1 MTSKEEVP
9 EEASLPHLPPGPE
22 KPYDINTTDES
33 FPIVA
38 DYLAEFGDFVLV
50 KPVTRNNNTILI
62 NNPDAVKAILV
73 KNHENYIKGP
83 GFERVKMLLGNGII
97 VSDGA
102 FWRRQRRMIQP
113 AFSRKCIDGLAKKM
127 QKANQ
132 DLLSIWQEKADKGEI
147 IDVSSDTSDLSLEII
162 LRCLFSDDMDK
173 LIAQE
178 GENPFQILTYDLAR
192 DIQFVMKFRAL
203 KTLVQ
208 QLIDER
214 RESEKRY
221 DDFLE
226 AFMEGVDK
234 ETGEGMTDKEIIDEV
249 MTMIIAGHETGAT
262 TLNWAWYLLSQNSAE
277 EKKLHEEVDNHV
289 AGDIPTFD
297 EVGNIPFSRQVIE
310 EALRLYPPV
319 WLYSRTA
326 VEDDHIGGYDI
337 PAGTNIF
344 FTPYYLHRHPDY
356 WDDPESFKPDR
367 FVPGEVKKR
376 HKFAFIPFSA
386 GPRRCIGDYFSI
398 VEMQIHL
405 GTMAQKFK
413 LEYVP
418 GEKGVELDP
427 QVNLRSKNSIM
438 MKLIKR

>member
-1 MTSKEEVP
+1 MTSI
-9 EEASLPHLPPGPE
+9 EAKLPNLPPGPDT
-22 KPYDINTTDES
+22 PYDINTTDES

-38 DYLAEFGDFVLV
+38 DYIAEYGDFCLV

-62 NNPDAVKAILV
+62 NSPDAVKAILV
-73 KNHENYIKGP
+73 KNHENYKKGP

-113 AFSRKCIDGLAKKM
+113 AFSRKCIDGLARKM
-127 QKANQ
+127 QKANE
-132 DLLSIWQEKADKGEI
+132 DLLQSWQQKADNNEV
-147 IDVSSDTSDLSLEII
+147 IDVSSETSDLSLEII

-208 QLIDER
+208 QLMDER
-214 RESEKRY
+214 RESAKRY

-226 AFMEGVDK
+226 AFMEGIDK

-262 TLNWAWYLLSQNSAE
+262 TLNWAWYLLSQNPAE
-277 EKKLHEEVDNHV
+277 EKKLHDEVDNNV

-326 VEDDHIGGYDI
+326 IADDNICGYDI

-356 WDDPESFKPDR
+356 WDEPEEFKPDR
-367 FVPGEVKKR
+367 FSPEEVKKR

-405 GTMAQKFK
+405 GTMTKKFK
-413 LEYVP
+413 LEYVAD
-418 GEKGVELDP
+418 EKGVELDP

>member
-1 MTSKEEVP
+1 MTSIKTQLRN
-9 EEASLPHLPPGPE
+9 LPAGPE
-22 KPYDINTTDES
+22 APYDINTTDES

-38 DYLAEFGDFVLV
+38 DYIAEYGNFCLV
-50 KPVTRNNNTILI
+50 KPVTRGNNTILI
-62 NNPDAVKAILV
+62 NDPDAVKAILV
-73 KNHENYIKGP
+73 KNHENYKKGP

-113 AFSRKCIDGLAKKM
+113 AFSRQCIDSLATKM
-127 QKANQ
+127 QKANEQ
-132 DLLSIWQEKADKGEI
+132 WLQRWTEKADKGELL
-147 IDVSSDTSDLSLEII
+147 DVSSETSELSLEII
-162 LRCLFSDDMDK
+162 LRCLFSDDLDK
-173 LIAQE
+173 LTEQE
-178 GENPFQILTYDLAR
+178 GQNPFEILTYDLAR

-203 KTLVQ
+203 KSLVQ
-208 QLIDER
+208 QLMDER
-214 RESEKRY
+214 RKSSKRY
-221 DDFLE
+221 HDFLE
-226 AFMEGVDK
+226 AFMEAKDK

-262 TLNWAWYLLSQNSAE
+262 TLNWAWYLLSQNPAE
-277 EKKLHEEVDNHV
+277 EKKLQDEVDSAV
-289 AGDIPTFD
+289 SGDIPTFE

-326 VEDDHIGGYDI
+326 IADDNIGGYDI

-344 FTPYYLHRHPDY
+344 FAPYYLHRHPDF
-356 WDDPESFKPDR
+356 WDKPETFNPAR
-367 FVPGEVKKR
+367 FAADEVKKR

-413 LEYVP
+413 LEYVAD
-418 GEKGVELDP
+418 EKGVELDP

>member
-1 MTSKEEVP
+1 MTPTQAQKLN
-9 EEASLPHLPPGPE
+9 LPAGPE
-22 KPYDINTTDES
+22 AAYDINTTDES
-33 FPIVA
+33 FPKVA
-38 DYLAEFGDFVLV
+38 DYIAEYGDFCLI
-50 KPVTRNNNTILI
+50 KPVTRGNNTILI
-62 NNPDAVKAILV
+62 NSPDAVKAILV
-73 KNHENYIKGP
+73 KNHENYKKGP

-113 AFSRKCIDGLAKKM
+113 AFSRKCIDGIAIKM

-132 DLLSIWQEKADKGEI
+132 DWLARWQEKAEKNELL
-147 IDVSSDTSDLSLEII
+147 DVSSDTSELSLEII

-173 LIAQE
+173 LIEQQ
-178 GENPFQILTYDLAR
+178 GQNPFEILTYDLAR

-203 KTLVQ
+203 KSLVQ
-208 QLIDER
+208 QLIDDR
-214 RESEKRY
+214 RESSKRY

-226 AFMEGVDK
+226 AFMEAVDK
-234 ETGEGMTDKEIIDEV
+234 ETNEGMTDKEIIDEV

-262 TLNWAWYLLSQNSAE
+262 TLNWAWYLLSQNPAE
-277 EKKLHEEVDNHV
+277 EKKLHDEVDNNI
-289 AGDIPTFD
+289 AGDIPTFE

-326 VEDDHIGGYDI
+326 IADDNVCGYDI
-337 PAGTNIF
+337 AAGTNIF
-344 FTPYYLHRHPDY
+344 FAPYYLHRHPDY
-356 WDDPESFKPDR
+356 WDDPEAFKPDR
-367 FVPGEVKKR
+367 FLPDAVKKR

-413 LEYVP
+413 LEYVAD
-418 GEKGVELDP
+418 EKGVELDP
-427 QVNLRSKNSIM
+427 QVNLRSK
-438 MKLIKR
+438 KQHYDETY

>member
-1 MTSKEEVP
+1 MTSIEP
-9 EEASLPHLPPGPE
+9 QSLNLPAGPE
-22 KPYDINTTDES
+22 TPYDINTTDES

-38 DYLAEFGDFVLV
+38 DYIAEYGNFSLI
-50 KPVTRNNNTILI
+50 KPVTRGNNTILI
-62 NNPDAVKAILV
+62 NDPDAVKAILV
-73 KNHENYIKGP
+73 KNHENYKKGP

-113 AFSRKCIDGLAKKM
+113 AFSRQCIDGLAIKM
-127 QKANQ
+127 QVANQ
-132 DLLSIWQEKADKGEI
+132 QWLERWTAKAEKGELL
-147 IDVSSDTSDLSLEII
+147 DVSSETSELSLEII
-162 LRCLFSDDMDK
+162 LRCLFSADMDK
-173 LIAQE
+173 LIEQE
-178 GENPFQILTYDLAR
+178 GQNPFEILTYDLAR

-203 KTLVQ
+203 KSLVQ
-208 QLIDER
+208 QLMDDR
-214 RESEKRY
+214 RKSSIRY
-221 DDFLE
+221 HDFLE
-226 AFMEGVDK
+226 AFMEAKDK

-249 MTMIIAGHETGAT
+249 MTLIIAGHETGAT
-262 TLNWAWYLLSQNSAE
+262 TLNWAWYLLTQNPAE
-277 EKKLHEEVDNHV
+277 EKKLHDEVDKEV
-289 AGDIPTFD
+289 AGDIPTFE
-297 EVGNIPFSRQVIE
+297 EVAKIPFSRQVIE

-326 VEDDHIGGYDI
+326 IADDKVCGYDI

-344 FTPYYLHRHPDY
+344 FAPYYLHRHPDF
-356 WDDPESFKPDR
+356 WDEPETFNPER
-367 FVPGEVKKR
+367 FAADEVKKR

-413 LEYVP
+413 MEYVP
-418 GEKGVELDP
+418 DEKGVELDP

>member
-1 MTSKEEVP
+1 MTSTKP
-9 EEASLPHLPPGPE
+9 KSLTLPAGPE
-22 KPYDINTTDES
+22 TPYDINTTDES
-33 FPIVA
+33 FPKVA
-38 DYLAEFGDFVLV
+38 DYIAEYGNFCLI
-50 KPVTRNNNTILI
+50 KPVLRGNNTILI
-62 NNPDAVKAILV
+62 NDPDAVKAILV
-73 KNHENYIKGP
+73 KNHENYKKGP

-113 AFSRKCIDGLAKKM
+113 AFSRQCIEGLAKKM

-132 DLLSIWQEKADKGEI
+132 QWLMRWQEKAEKNELL
-147 IDVSSDTSDLSLEII
+147 DVSSETSELSLEVI

-173 LIAQE
+173 LIEQE
-178 GENPFQILTYDLAR
+178 GQNPFEILTYDLAR
-192 DIQFVMKFRAL
+192 DIQFVLKFRAL
-203 KTLVQ
+203 KSLVQ
-208 QLIDER
+208 QLMDER
-214 RESEKRY
+214 RQSEKRY
-221 DDFLE
+221 HDFLE
-226 AFMEGVDK
+226 AFMEAIDK
-234 ETGEGMTDKEIIDEV
+234 ESGEGMTDKEIIDEV
-249 MTMIIAGHETGAT
+249 MTLIIAGHETGAT
-262 TLNWAWYLLSQNSAE
+262 TLNWAWYLLSQNPAE
-277 EKKLHEEVDNHV
+277 EKKLQDEVDNGV

-297 EVGNIPFSRQVIE
+297 EVGKMPFSRQVIE

-326 VEDDHIGGYDI
+326 IADDNICGYDI

-344 FTPYYLHRHPDY
+344 FAPYYLHRHPDF
-356 WDDPESFKPDR
+356 WDEPEAFKPDR
-367 FVPGEVKKR
+367 FAPEEVKKR

-405 GTMAQKFK
+405 GTMAKKFK
-413 LEYVP
+413 LEYVAD
-418 GEKGVELDP
+418 EKGVELDP

>member
-1 MTSKEEVP
+1 MTSIK
-9 EEASLPHLPPGPE
+9 AKSHKLPAGPDT
-22 KPYDINTTDES
+22 PYDINTTDES
-33 FPIVA
+33 FPKVA
-38 DYLAEFGDFVLV
+38 KYIAEYGNFCLI
-50 KPVTRNNNTILI
+50 KPVSRSNNTILI
-62 NNPDAVKAILV
+62 NDPDAVKAILV
-73 KNHENYIKGP
+73 KNHENYKKGP

-113 AFSRKCIDGLAKKM
+113 AFSRQCISGLATKM

-132 DLLSIWQEKADKGEI
+132 QWLERWQQKAEQNELL
-147 IDVSSDTSDLSLEII
+147 DVSSETSELSLEII

-173 LIAQE
+173 LIEQE
-178 GENPFQILTYDLAR
+178 GQNPFEILTYDLAR

-203 KTLVQ
+203 KSFVQ
-208 QLIDER
+208 QFMDDR
-214 RESEKRY
+214 RKSSIRY
-221 DDFLE
+221 HDFLE
-226 AFMEGVDK
+226 AFMDAKDK

-249 MTMIIAGHETGAT
+249 MTLIIAGHETGAT
-262 TLNWAWYLLSQNSAE
+262 TLNWAWYLLSQNLSE
-277 EKKLHEEVDNHV
+277 EKKLHNEVDNNIV
-289 AGDIPTFD
+289 GDIPTFD
-297 EVGNIPFSRQVIE
+297 EVGNLPFSRQVIE

-326 VEDDHIGGYDI
+326 IEDDTVCGYNI

-344 FTPYYLHRHPDY
+344 FAPYYLHRHPDF
-356 WDDPESFKPDR
+356 WEEPESFKPDR
-367 FVPGEVKKR
+367 FSAEEVKKR

-413 LEYVP
+413 LEYVAD
-418 GEKGVELDP
+418 ELGVELDP

>member
-1 MTSKEEVP
+1 MTSKKP
-9 EEASLPHLPPGPE
+9 KSMNLPAGPDA
-22 KPYDINTTDES
+22 PFDLNMTDES
-33 FPIVA
+33 FPKVA
-38 DYLAEFGDFVLV
+38 KYIEEYGNFCLI
-50 KPVTRNNNTILI
+50 KPVTRANDTILI
-62 NNPDAVKAILV
+62 NDPDAVKAILV
-73 KNHENYIKGP
+73 KNHENYKKGP

-97 VSDGA
+97 VSDGT

-113 AFSRKCIDGLAKKM
+113 AFSRQCIDGLASKM

-132 DLLSIWQEKADKGEI
+132 DLLIRWQEKADNDEL
-147 IDVSSDTSDLSLEII
+147 IDVSSETSDLSLEII

-173 LIAQE
+173 LILQE
-178 GENPFQILTYDLAR
+178 GKNPFDILTYELAR
-192 DIQFVMKFRAL
+192 DIKFVMKFRAL
-203 KTLVQ
+203 KSLVQ

-214 RESEKRY
+214 RESSTRY

-226 AFMEGVDK
+226 AFMHAKDK
-234 ETGEGMTDKEIIDEV
+234 ETAEGMTDSEIIDEV

-262 TLNWAWYLLSQNSAE
+262 TLNWAWYSLSQNPVE
-277 EKKLHEEVDNHV
+277 EKKLQYEVDNCI
-289 AGDIPTFD
+289 ADDIPTFE
-297 EVGNIPFSRQVIE
+297 EVGQIPFSRQVIE

-326 VEDDHIGGYDI
+326 ISDDVVCGYDI

-344 FTPYYLHRHPDY
+344 FSPYYLHRHPDY
-356 WDDPESFKPDR
+356 WDEPEAFKPDR
-367 FVPGEVKKR
+367 FAVDKVKKR

-418 GEKGVELDP
+418 SDKGVELDP

>member
-1 MTSKEEVP
+1 MTSKKP
-9 EEASLPHLPPGPE
+9 KSMNLPAGPDA
-22 KPYDINTTDES
+22 PFDLNMTDES
-33 FPIVA
+33 FPKVA
-38 DYLAEFGDFVLV
+38 KYIEEYGNFCLI
-50 KPVTRNNNTILI
+50 KPVTRANDTILI
-62 NNPDAVKAILV
+62 NDPDAVKAILV
-73 KNHENYIKGP
+73 KNHENYKKGP

-97 VSDGA
+97 VSDGT

-113 AFSRKCIDGLAKKM
+113 AFSRQCIDGLADKM

-132 DLLSIWQEKADKGEI
+132 DCLIRWQEKADNYEL
-147 IDVSSDTSDLSLEII
+147 IDVSSETSDLSLEII
-162 LRCLFSDDMDK
+162 LRCLFSVDMDK
-173 LIAQE
+173 LIEQE
-178 GENPFQILTYDLAR
+178 GKNPFEILSYELAR
-192 DIQFVMKFRAL
+192 DIKFVMKFRAL
-203 KTLVQ
+203 KSLVQ

-214 RESEKRY
+214 RESGIRY

-226 AFMEGVDK
+226 AFMQAKDK
-234 ETGEGMTDKEIIDEV
+234 ESGEGMTDSEIIDEV

-262 TLNWAWYLLSQNSAE
+262 TLNWAWYSLAQNPIE
-277 EKKLHEEVDNHV
+277 EKKLHNEVDNKV

-297 EVGNIPFSRQVIE
+297 EVGQLPFSRQVIE

-326 VEDDHIGGYDI
+326 IADDKVCGYDV

-344 FTPYYLHRHPDY
+344 FSPYYLHRHPDF
-356 WDDPESFKPDR
+356 WDEPEVFNPDR
-367 FVPGEVKKR
+367 FAPDKVKKR

-418 GEKGVELDP
+418 SEKGVELDP